1 MKKHEIYARLLSLA
15 RSQGCRWRM
24 LHDWEECECTEE
36 CLQELEDM
44 NFQTPLELILFLE
57 GN

>member
-1 MKKHEIYARLLSLA
+1 MTKDEIYARLRSLA
-15 RSQGCRWRM
+15 RSQGCRGR
-24 LHDWEECECTEE
+24 LLRDWEERGCTEE

-44 NFQTPLELILFLE
+44 NFQSPLELILFLE

>member
-15 RSQGCRWRM
+15 RSQGCRGR
-24 LHDWEECECTEE
+24 LLNDWEECDCTEE

-44 NFQTPLELILFLE
+44 NFKTPLELVLFLE